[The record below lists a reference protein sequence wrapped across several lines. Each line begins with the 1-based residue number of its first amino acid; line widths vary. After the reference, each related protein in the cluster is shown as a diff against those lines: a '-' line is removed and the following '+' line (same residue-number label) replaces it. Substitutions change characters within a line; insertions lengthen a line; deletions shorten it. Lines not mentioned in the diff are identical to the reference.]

1 LVCGILFLSTREIT
15 IMPNNFH
22 EVDES
27 FAAWLD
33 AQDQK
38 DMEAMLEDGYSLLS
52 FEDEQDGRFERGGSN
67 ERW

>member
-1 LVCGILFLSTREIT
+1 
-15 IMPNNFH
+15 MPNNFH

>member
-1 LVCGILFLSTREIT
+1 
-15 IMPNNFH
+15 MKH

-27 FAAWLD
+27 FDAWLD

-38 DMEAMLEDGYSLLS
+38 DLEAMLEDGYSLLS
-52 FEDEQDGRFERGGSN
+52 FEDEQDGRFERSGSN